1 MLRPLKGLTVIE
13 LGSILAAPAAAA
25 LLGDLGADVIKVEPP
40 GGDGSRDWWPETR
53 QGGESAHYVAFNRSK
68 RGMVIDLKNPRGKEI
83 YLKLAAKADV
93 IIDNYRVGA
102 SDRLGLGYQAVKAI
116 NPDIVYGAITGFGL
130 TGPRATEGATDQL
143 AQAFSGLMSL
153 TGDERCGPARVPNSA
168 GDYSTAFYCVIGILS
183 AIRHRDQTGEGA
195 LIETSLLDS
204 HLAMLTQHFAV
215 WQETGKMPKPI
226 GSRAPFTA
234 PYQAFRAR
242 DAWVVLGCLNDAMF
256 VRACAVLGVPDLPK
270 DERFTS
276 TRTRV
281 LYPDD
286 LEAVLAPLIAR
297 FEAAD
302 FIKTMNDAGVM
313 AVPINNLEM
322 VINDPQVVARG
333 GLASLNHPVAGEMKV
348 PRLAIRID
356 HQTPDHYAPAPRF
369 GEHSRE
375 ILAEL
380 GYDRDAIE
388 SLVAAKA
395 VIAL

>member
-1 MLRPLKGLTVIE
+1 MLKPLKGLKVIE
-13 LGSILAAPAAAA
+13 LGSILAAPAAGSI
-25 LLGDLGADVIKVEPP
+25 LGDLGAEVIKVEPP
-40 GGDGSRDWWPETR
+40 TGDGSRDWWPETR
-53 QGGESAHYVAFNRSK
+53 EGGESAHYVVFNRSK
-68 RGMVIDLKNPRGKEI
+68 RGMVIDLKHARGKEI
-83 YLKLAAKADV
+83 YLKLAAAADV

-116 NPDIVYGAITGFGL
+116 NPDIVYGVITGFGL
-130 TGPRATEGATDQL
+130 DGPRATEAATDQL

-183 AIRHRDQTGEGA
+183 ALRHRDQTGEGA

-256 VRACAVLGVPDLPK
+256 ERACGVLGVPDLPK
-270 DERFTS
+270 DERFTT

-286 LEAVLAPLIAR
+286 LEAVLAPLIAER
-297 FEAAD
+297 DAAD
-302 FIKTMNDAGVM
+302 VIKTMTDSGVM
-313 AVPINNLEM
+313 CVPINDLEM
-322 VINDPQVVARG
+322 VVNDPQVQARG
-333 GLASLNHPVAGEMKV
+333 GLATIRHPAAGEVKV

-356 HQTPDHYAPAPRF
+356 RQTPDHYRPAPRF
-369 GEHSRE
+369 GEHTRA
-375 ILAEL
+375 ILVEL
-380 GYDRDAIE
+380 GYDQAAIE
-388 SLVAAKA
+388 HLVAEKA